1 MNCNPDG
8 VFDMNLSTRIAASA
22 LSFAH
27 LASVGRGKQAKAD
40 DKDKDYR
47 DKDDD
52 KEARAK
58 ADDENDDDDS
68 KAKADEPGA
77 DDDDDEE
84 DKKQKSPDGKKS
96 KRAKAEE
103 DDDDDGGK
111 KKDDDEDD
119 SEEMHGKSAAARARL
134 REQARCAA
142 IMGCRAAGRNV
153 VLAAQLALTTRMTRE
168 EAIGVLETTPAATV
182 PGQGREARNPRLGGG
197 GEHAQDSKTALA
209 ASWDRAFEKV
219 GAVRRK

>member
-1 MNCNPDG
+1 MS
-8 VFDMNLSTRIAASA
+8 FLSTRLAASA

-47 DKDDD
+47 DDKDKEASAESDD
-52 KEARAK
+52 ENDTGDGDSKEARA
-58 ADDENDDDDS
+58 DDPNAE
-68 KAKADEPGA
+68 
-77 DDDDDEE
+77 DDDDDEN
-84 DKKQKSPDGKKS
+84 KKQKAPDGKKS

-103 DDDDDGGK
+103 DDDE

-119 SEEMHGKSAAARARL
+119 SEELRGNSAIARARL

-142 IMGCRAAGRNV
+142 IMGCRAAARNV
-153 VLAAQLALTTRMTRE
+153 PLAARLALTTRMSSA
-168 EAIGVLETTPAATV
+168 EAIGVLESTPAADDTSAS
-182 PGQGREARNPRLGGG
+182 RAARNPRLGNG
-197 GEHAQDSKTALA
+197 GEKSIDQRAAVD
-209 ASWDRAFEKV
+209 ASWDRAFAKV